1 MVKTFAESKRGGEIH
16 MKRWN
21 YKKICCVCL
30 SAILLTCTVPQVY
43 GKTVSELEAER
54 EELSKQTEEALAA
67 IEDLESKQLS
77 VEEEMDAM
85 DQAMNSLQAEMDAA
99 QEELDR
105 IEASLEQ
112 SQKDLEEA
120 TKKRD
125 EQFDLL
131 CKRLKYL
138 QQKGAEGYMEILLE
152 AESFSDLFLR
162 MQYVNDIMEYDK
174 ELLDQLQETQKVIE
188 EKTKQIEEDKIA
200 QEKVVAE
207 YNEKYASMEEV
218 LQEKKEL
225 VASYQQDVEKYEQ
238 MIEANKKADQEVLNE
253 LAKQQRQ
260 QQQSGSSST
269 DNTVYYTGGGSL
281 GWPVPAKAASSSSLS
296 SGFVSRSNPVTG
308 KWESHSGYD
317 IPAPYGSAIVAAE
330 GGTVTYAGWMNGYG
344 YTVMINHGG
353 GLTTLY
359 GHNSSL
365 TVSKGQTVNR
375 GQTIAKCG
383 STGMSTGNHCHFS
396 VLVNGSYVNPES
408 YLGVPNVTY

>member
-1 MVKTFAESKRGGEIH
+1 

-152 AESFSDLFLR
+152 A
-162 MQYVNDIMEYDK
+162 Q
-174 ELLDQLQETQKVIE
+174 
-188 EKTKQIEEDKIA
+188 
-200 QEKVVAE
+200 
-207 YNEKYASMEEV
+207 
-218 LQEKKEL
+218 
-225 VASYQQDVEKYEQ
+225 VEKEHDPHRVP
-238 MIEANKKADQEVLNE
+238 IAIGKAG
-253 LAKQQRQ
+253 KQHAQP
-260 QQQSGSSST
+260 
-269 DNTVYYTGGGSL
+269 GGS
-281 GWPVPAKAASSSSLS
+281 GAV
-296 SGFVSRSNPVTG
+296 
-308 KWESHSGYD
+308 EQQ
-317 IPAPYGSAIVAAE
+317 VA
-330 GGTVTYAGWMNGYG
+330 V
-344 YTVMINHGG
+344 
-353 GLTTLY
+353 
-359 GHNSSL
+359 
-365 TVSKGQTVNR
+365 
-375 GQTIAKCG
+375 
-383 STGMSTGNHCHFS
+383 
-396 VLVNGSYVNPES
+396 
-408 YLGVPNVTY
+408 